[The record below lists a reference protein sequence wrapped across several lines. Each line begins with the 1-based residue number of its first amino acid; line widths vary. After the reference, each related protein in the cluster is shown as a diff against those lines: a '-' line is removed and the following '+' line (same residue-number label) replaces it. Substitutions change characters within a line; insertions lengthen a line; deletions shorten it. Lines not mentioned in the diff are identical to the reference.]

1 MSAERR
7 VRFTGIGVVSPLGQD
22 RELSWQRLIAG
33 QRALRWLTDEES
45 AARSSSRW
53 PDRAAGAP
61 ALMPDDLHQRVAAL
75 QPPRECLA
83 ALAEPVV
90 AQACAASLEAI
101 DDAGLSWRDL
111 DLDRVGCVIGTSKGG
126 VRSFEQLCRQAE
138 AANGRG
144 IGFQPVESSREFDRL
159 EAYPTN
165 AALPFSWVLAWP
177 DGAATVVASMLG
189 IRGPVLAP
197 VTACATGLSS
207 IVRGVELI
215 RDNVCDVVIAGS
227 SDASL
232 TPAMLASFRR
242 LGVLAKSFDDPA
254 TAVRPFDRHRSG
266 FLIGEGAGVFVLE
279 ATTHAQ
285 ARQRRGYAQWLGGGG
300 LSDAAGL
307 TQLSNEPDTLVRLIH
322 DSLRRSNVGA
332 GELDVIS
339 LHGTATPSNDQ
350 LEARAIR
357 TALGTAADRVSCFS
371 LKGAIGHLLGAA
383 GSVEF
388 AALLLAM
395 RDGTVPPTVNLTEPD
410 SGFDLD
416 FVTGQSK
423 SRRVDVAMKLSLGF
437 GGHLV
442 AGVVGRV

>member
-1 MSAERR
+1 MTAERP
-7 VRFTGIGVVSPLGQD
+7 VRITGIGVVSPLGQN
-22 RELSWQRLIAG
+22 RELTWQRLIAG
-33 QRALRWLTDEES
+33 ERALRWLTSDETAS
-45 AARSSSRW
+45 RSFAEW
-53 PDRAAGAP
+53 PDQAAGAP
-61 ALMPDDLHQRVAAL
+61 AILPTDLRQRVAAL
-75 QPPRECLA
+75 QPPSECIA
-83 ALAEPVV
+83 ALTEPVI

-101 DDAGLSWRDL
+101 NDAGLCVTDL

-126 VRSFEQLCRQAE
+126 VRSFEQLCRPSTT
-138 AANGRG
+138 AA
-144 IGFQPVESSREFDRL
+144 
-159 EAYPTN
+159 T
-165 AALPFSWVLAWP
+165 LPFSWLLAWP
-177 DGAATVVASMLG
+177 DGAATLVASLLG
-189 IRGPVLAP
+189 LRGPVLAP

-215 RDNVCDVVIAGS
+215 RDNVCDIVIAGS

-242 LGVLAKSFDDPA
+242 LGVLAKGVDEPA
-254 TAVRPFDRHRSG
+254 TAVRPFDRHRNG
-266 FLIGEGAGVFVLE
+266 FLIGEGSAVFVLE
-279 ATTHAQ
+279 AAKHAQ
-285 ARQRRGYAQWLGGGG
+285 SRQRRGYAQWLGGGC

-307 TQLSNEPDTLVRLIH
+307 TQLSTEPDTLVRLIH
-322 DSLRRSNVGA
+322 DALRRSDIA
-332 GELDVIS
+332 PGELDAIS

-357 TALGTAADRVSCFS
+357 AALGAAADQVSCFS
-371 LKGAIGHLLGAA
+371 VKGAIGHLLGAA

-388 AALLLAM
+388 ASLLLAM
-395 RDGTVPPTVNLTEPD
+395 RDGSVPPTMNLTEPD

-416 FVTGQSK
+416 FVTGQAK

>member
-1 MSAERR
+1 MPAERR
-7 VRFTGIGVVSPLGQD
+7 VRISGIGVVSPLGQN
-22 RELSWQRLIAG
+22 RELTWQRLIAG
-33 QRALRWLTDEES
+33 ERALRWLTDDEAASRS
-45 AARSSSRW
+45 ASLW
-53 PDRAAGAP
+53 PDRAVGAP
-61 ALMPDDLHQRVAAL
+61 ALLPADLSQRVAAL
-75 QPPRECLA
+75 RPPQECLA
-83 ALAEPVV
+83 ALAEPVI

-101 DDAGLSWRDL
+101 DDARLRWSDL

-126 VRSFEQLCRQAE
+126 VRSFEQLCRP
-138 AANGRG
+138 
-144 IGFQPVESSREFDRL
+144 PVSETVF
-159 EAYPTN
+159 
-165 AALPFSWVLAWP
+165 PFSWLRAWP

-189 IRGPVLAP
+189 LRGPVLTP

-207 IVRGVELI
+207 IVRGVDLI
-215 RDNVCDVVIAGS
+215 RDNVCDIVIAGS

-242 LGVLAKSFDDPA
+242 LGVLAKGFDDPA
-254 TAVRPFDRHRSG
+254 TAVRPFDRRRSG
-266 FLIGEGAGVFVLE
+266 FLMGEGSGVFVLE
-279 ATTHAQ
+279 AAEHAL
-285 ARQRRGYAQWLGGGG
+285 ARQQRGYAEWLGGGC

-307 TQLSNEPDTLVRLIH
+307 TQLSSEPDTLVRLIH
-322 DSLRRSNVGA
+322 DSLRRSSITPSD
-332 GELDVIS
+332 LDVIS

-357 TALGTAADRVSCFS
+357 AALGAAADRVSCFS
-371 LKGAIGHLLGAA
+371 VKGAIGHLLGAA

-388 AALLLAM
+388 AAMLLAM
-395 RDGTVPPTVNLTEPD
+395 RDGIVPATTNLTEPD

-416 FVTGQSK
+416 FVAGQSK